1 MAQAA
6 NPPRRA
12 PQAGATGASAGETRG
27 TSPAGALEV
36 PLGEALRRLRRRLR
50 VDLLVLALSDRPSSS
65 LRICAVEAL
74 LPSPMSSFLELPEAD
89 SPAVCAWR
97 QQEPV
102 ILDDLTR
109 ESRWPDALEAF
120 RQVGIRSLCA
130 VPLGSTEERLG
141 VVQLCSVD
149 PGIYS
154 RSELS
159 FIRDCLASL
168 LPALAGVQDLGPVA
182 TGAGRLP
189 EAVQLELLLR
199 VTNALVAKRDLREL
213 VAEISSSI
221 GRVLPTNHAILSIYD
236 PESRQLRIEAVTSLQ
251 GTERNYE
258 DVVFPLEGSPAG
270 AAFRTGQP
278 LRVSRLE
285 ATEFP
290 SEVTRWLISE
300 GIRSACWLPLVRG
313 GRVLGVLDI
322 ASTRE
327 DALQPGDV
335 GLLVRI
341 ADQVALAVENSLAFR
356 EIAELRDRLAKEK
369 NYLEAEIRSEFNDEE
384 IIGESPAWKRVMEEA
399 RNVAD
404 TDANVLILGETGSG
418 KELVARAIHNLSR
431 RRDHTFVRVCCPAVP
446 SGLLES
452 ELFGHERG
460 AYTGAVSQK
469 IGRFELA
476 HHGTMFLDEIGDM
489 PLELQPKLLR
499 ALEEHE
505 FERLGS
511 NRVIRVDARII
522 AATNRDLREMV
533 KRREFRED
541 LYYRLNVFP
550 IHVPPLRERRE
561 DISLLVRYFV
571 QKFVGQMGK
580 RIETIPPEIF
590 EALVRWDWP
599 GNVRELA
606 NLMERSVVLAR
617 GPRLEIPLA
626 ELQQRPAVAGKFGE
640 AGRTLA
646 EIEREEIRRVLRDC
660 HGVISGPGGAAARLG
675 LKRTTLNYKMKRL
688 GITRFE

>member
-1 MAQAA
+1 MLQA
-6 NPPRRA
+6 R
-12 PQAGATGASAGETRG
+12 ATGAPAGGTG
-27 TSPAGALEV
+27 DTSPAGALEV
-36 PLGEALRRLRRRLR
+36 PLGEALRRLRRRLK
-50 VDLLVLALSDRPSSS
+50 VDLLVLAVSDRSSGS
-65 LRICAVEAL
+65 LRVCAVEAL
-74 LPSPMSSFLELPEAD
+74 VPAPMPSFLELPEGD
-89 SPAVCAWR
+89 SPAARAWR
-97 QQEPV
+97 RQAPV
-102 ILDDLTR
+102 ILDDLGGER
-109 ESRWPDALEAF
+109 RWAGALEAF

-130 VPLGSTEERLG
+130 VPLGSAQERLG
-141 VVQLCSVD
+141 VAQLCSVD
-149 PGIYS
+149 PCVYPD
-154 RSELS
+154 SELG
-159 FIRDCLASL
+159 FIREGLAPL
-168 LPALAGVQDLGPVA
+168 LPALAGVRDRAPVA

-189 EAVQLELLLR
+189 EAARLELLLQ

-213 VAEISSSI
+213 VAEIFSSI
-221 GRVLPTNHAILSIYD
+221 GRVLPTDYASLAIYD
-236 PESRQLRIEAVTSLQ
+236 PESRQLRVEAVTFPQ
-251 GTERNYE
+251 GSGRIHE

-270 AAFRTGQP
+270 AAFRTGKP

-285 ATEFP
+285 STEFP
-290 SEVTRWLISE
+290 AEVTRWLISE
-300 GIRSACWLPLVRG
+300 GIRSACWLPLARD
-313 GRVLGVLDI
+313 GRVLGVLDF
-322 ASTRE
+322 ASMRE
-327 DALQPGDV
+327 DALQREDV
-335 GLLVRI
+335 DLLVRI
-341 ADQVALAVENSLAFR
+341 ADQVAIAVENSLAFR
-356 EIAELRDRLAKEK
+356 EIAELKDRLAKEK

-384 IIGESPAWKRVMEEA
+384 MVGQSPAWKRVMEEV
-399 RNVAD
+399 RNVAE

-431 RRDHTFVRVCCPAVP
+431 RRDHTFVRICCPAVP

-460 AYTGAVSQK
+460 AYTGAISQK

-476 HHGTMFLDEIGDM
+476 HRGTLFLDEIGDI

-541 LYYRLNVFP
+541 LFYRLNVFP
-550 IHVPPLRERRE
+550 ILVPPLRERRE
-561 DISLLVRYFV
+561 DIPLLVRYFV

-580 RIETIPPEIF
+580 RIETIPPEVF
-590 EALVRWDWP
+590 DTLVRWDWP

-626 ELQQRPAVAGKFGE
+626 ELQQGLAAAGTPDEPAGSLE
-640 AGRTLA
+640 AV
-646 EIEREEIRRVLRDC
+646 EREEIRRVLREC
-660 HGVISGPGGAAARLG
+660 HGVISGPRGAAARLG
-675 LKRTTLNYKMKRL
+675 LKRTTLNYKMKKL
-688 GITRFE
+688 GIARFE